1 MHRTSFF
8 RIDLFVASGRSF
20 EQAQFARRI
29 PQTIAINP
37 ERQAYFVS
45 PEDIVLL
52 KLEWYRLSQ
61 GVLDRQWS
69 DMRAVLTTQGDTLDL
84 AYLRAWAPQLAVG
97 GLLEAALRGDP
108 PPRLPPD
115 SDEPHQARMDF

>member
-1 MHRTSFF
+1 
-8 RIDLFVASGRSF
+8 
-20 EQAQFARRI
+20 
-29 PQTIAINP
+29 
-37 ERQAYFVS
+37 
-45 PEDIVLL
+45 L

-69 DMRAVLTTQGDTLDL
+69 DMRAVLTTQGDTLDV
-84 AYLRAWAPQLAVG
+84 AYLRAWSAQLAVG
-97 GLLEAALRGDP
+97 DLLEAALRGDP